1 MKKVLTF
8 ALILST
14 FIAFSQVNVEKL
26 DSKNGFKDL
35 NFGKTTSELSQYIS
49 DNPVKEIES
58 EKTKIYKV
66 TDESFHEVANYK
78 IESIEAHFYD
88 DHLYMIR
95 MYIDGAY
102 NSGGLLRTLQKAYGK
117 GDIKN
122 ATNKKVVWLGKKV
135 HLSYDER
142 SYSQNTEVIFL
153 NEPLSKERKDYINNY
168 GVDDL

>member
-1 MKKVLTF
+1 MKKVLTL
-8 ALILST
+8 ALIFSSV
-14 FIAFSQVNVEKL
+14 IAFSQVNVEKL
-26 DSKNGFKDL
+26 DNKNGFKEL
-35 NFGKTTSELSQYIS
+35 EFGKTYSELSQYLS
-49 DNPVKEIES
+49 DDPIKQVES
-58 EKTKIYKV
+58 EKTEIYKV
-66 TDESFHEVANYK
+66 TEEDFHEVAKYK

-117 GDIKN
+117 GDLKN

-142 SYSQNTEVIFL
+142 TYSQNTEVIFL
-153 NEPLSKERKDYINNY
+153 NEPLSKERKEYINNY